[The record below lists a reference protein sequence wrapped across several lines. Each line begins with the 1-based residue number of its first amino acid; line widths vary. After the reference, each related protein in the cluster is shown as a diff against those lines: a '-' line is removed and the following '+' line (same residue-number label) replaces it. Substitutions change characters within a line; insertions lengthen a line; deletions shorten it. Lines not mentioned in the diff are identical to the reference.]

1 MAISAVSPGDI
12 WAVGHYTS
20 TGQYRTLTQHW
31 DGTQWSIIPSPDPGY
46 NNFLHGVAAIS
57 ANDVWAVGSYS
68 FPTYGGQHLL
78 TLHWDGTQ
86 WSSVANPDPGGN
98 YTNFLSAV
106 DAVSTGDVWA
116 VGFWRRYSPQPLV
129 MRWNGSA
136 WVQFANPS
144 NGSIDALNAVTAI
157 SSNDVWALQ
166 YSSNGSSLTWHWD
179 GTQWSAVASPNVGV
193 LYDLDASASN
203 DIWAISSSDIL
214 HWDGTQW
221 SVVSAPDVGPLNG
234 ISALSAN
241 DAWVVARDG
250 TLHWDGTQWS
260 VVPGPG
266 VGVLG
271 AVKALA
277 PQDVWAI
284 GTYLEGDVARTL
296 IAHYSTCAT
305 NSATPTPPAASTSTA
320 TTTSLA
326 SATSTPGTDT
336 VVALTALVSTATP
349 TITSTASPTV
359 TTCAVAFSD
368 LAEDSTFF
376 APIRCLACVGIISGY
391 SDGTFRPNNPVT
403 RGQLA
408 KIVSNAAGFAEDPG
422 PQIFEDVA
430 PGSAFYQWI
439 NRLTTRGYMGG
450 YPCGGPGE
458 PCHEGN
464 RPYFRPAAH
473 ATRAQTSKIVSNTAQ
488 YDETPTEQTFEDVPP
503 SHPFYT
509 EIQRLAARAI
519 MGGYDCGGPGE
530 PCTSGKPYF
539 RPYNDVTRGQS
550 VKIVANTFLPGCN
563 PSRP

>member
-1 MAISAVSPGDI
+1 
-12 WAVGHYTS
+12 
-20 TGQYRTLTQHW
+20 
-31 DGTQWSIIPSPDPGY
+31 
-46 NNFLHGVAAIS
+46 
-57 ANDVWAVGSYS
+57 
-68 FPTYGGQHLL
+68 
-78 TLHWDGTQ
+78 
-86 WSSVANPDPGGN
+86 
-98 YTNFLSAV
+98 
-106 DAVSTGDVWA
+106 
-116 VGFWRRYSPQPLV
+116 
-129 MRWNGSA
+129 
-136 WVQFANPS
+136 
-144 NGSIDALNAVTAI
+144 
-157 SSNDVWALQ
+157 
-166 YSSNGSSLTWHWD
+166 
-179 GTQWSAVASPNVGV
+179 
-193 LYDLDASASN
+193 
-203 DIWAISSSDIL
+203 
-214 HWDGTQW
+214 
-221 SVVSAPDVGPLNG
+221 
-234 ISALSAN
+234 
-241 DAWVVARDG
+241 
-250 TLHWDGTQWS
+250 
-260 VVPGPG
+260 
-266 VGVLG
+266 
-271 AVKALA
+271 
-277 PQDVWAI
+277 
-284 GTYLEGDVARTL
+284 
-296 IAHYSTCAT
+296 
-305 NSATPTPPAASTSTA
+305 
-320 TTTSLA
+320 
-326 SATSTPGTDT
+326 
-336 VVALTALVSTATP
+336 
-349 TITSTASPTV
+349 
-359 TTCAVAFSD
+359 
-368 LAEDSTFF
+368 
-376 APIRCLACVGIISGY
+376 VGIISGY